1 MTNFIIKFIYFIK
14 FIYYYYYYFSFLPSS
29 FFSLPHPLSLSWQ
42 SLFSLSPVQ
51 VVWLSS
57 WEWELLSSD
66 VGVVGRGFHE
76 MGFGMVE
83 YEDGVRKRQ
92 PHPRRYKKT
101 PLITVGIRFL
111 VRAFVIWVF

>member
-1 MTNFIIKFIYFIK
+1 
-14 FIYYYYYYFSFLPSS
+14 L
-29 FFSLPHPLSLSWQ
+29 
-42 SLFSLSPVQ
+42 
-51 VVWLSS
+51 
-57 WEWELLSSD
+57 EWELLSGD

-111 VRAFVIWVF
+111 VCAFVIWVF

>member
-1 MTNFIIKFIYFIK
+1 
-14 FIYYYYYYFSFLPSS
+14 
-29 FFSLPHPLSLSWQ
+29 
-42 SLFSLSPVQ
+42 
-51 VVWLSS
+51 
-57 WEWELLSSD
+57 
-66 VGVVGRGFHE
+66 